1 MNPIT
6 VSSATAYD
14 CQDGWLGNPDIRQEI
29 TAEVHGARTGSSL
42 DAAYAFQMFLRHS
55 FFAPYTSEVLPLKR
69 LCSLLKTETVTENLQ
84 FGMCIIYI

>member
-42 DAAYAFQMFLRHS
+42 DAAYAF
-55 FFAPYTSEVLPLKR
+55 
-69 LCSLLKTETVTENLQ
+69 
-84 FGMCIIYI
+84 